1 MALLKNH
8 SNISHFPLFFIVL
21 RCQMLFPPL
30 NGFVEGECDNTYGST
45 CKMMC
50 NDGYNLLGSDIL
62 TCLKKPGHITGYWDN
77 PVPVC
82 KSKCQIGLLAIV
94 SRCQYTYPFR
104 FVFISRK
111 KKIIQ
116 VSQLYRAD
124 GPWSTKVHGCWL
136 STTWWNGGKY
146 RWLSRR
152 IWASSKL
159 MMVDDSRR

>member
-1 MALLKNH
+1 MALLKNR

-111 KKIIQ
+111 KKSFKFLSYI
-116 VSQLYRAD
+116 
-124 GPWSTKVHGCWL
+124 GPMGPDQQRSTVVDYLLRGE
-136 STTWWNGGKY
+136 TGKN
-146 RWLSRR
+146 
-152 IWASSKL
+152 I
-159 MMVDDSRR
+159 VDYQEESELAQS

>member
-1 MALLKNH
+1 
-8 SNISHFPLFFIVL
+8 
-21 RCQMLFPPL
+21 MLFPPL

-111 KKIIQ
+111 KKSFKFLSYIGPMGPDQ
-116 VSQLYRAD
+116 QRSTVVEYQLR
-124 GPWSTKVHGCWL
+124 GVT
-136 STTWWNGGKY
+136 GKN
-146 RWLSRR
+146 
-152 IWASSKL
+152 I
-159 MMVDDSRR
+159 VDYQEESELAQS